1 MNDINWSEKTRLRS
15 HFGFTHLPFANNM
28 KAAQMFDSSSQRELL
43 RGLQMWSDVRGLCL
57 VSGPPGVGKS
67 ITLRRF
73 ASGLDQARWKV
84 IDFSYLPSTP
94 TGFLRTLC
102 RKLGLPMRLHGVDL
116 FDQAQYF
123 LVNHQQ
129 EQGVHPIILVD
140 DGEGLPVAVI
150 DLLRRLTSFDLD
162 SEDRFS
168 IVLSGTEDLLATL
181 AHSSLEPLRTRFS
194 YVQGLRPFGLEDTR
208 NYIQFHLTR
217 AETSPKLF
225 SDPAIRYLF
234 SASAGRPRSINQ
246 LALQALIQAAVQGRD
261 EIDGDFM
268 NALIQ
273 SHPLFQIAAGGG
285 R

>member
-1 MNDINWSEKTRLRS
+1 
-15 HFGFTHLPFANNM
+15 
-28 KAAQMFDSSSQRELL
+28 
-43 RGLQMWSDVRGLCL
+43 
-57 VSGPPGVGKS
+57 VGKS